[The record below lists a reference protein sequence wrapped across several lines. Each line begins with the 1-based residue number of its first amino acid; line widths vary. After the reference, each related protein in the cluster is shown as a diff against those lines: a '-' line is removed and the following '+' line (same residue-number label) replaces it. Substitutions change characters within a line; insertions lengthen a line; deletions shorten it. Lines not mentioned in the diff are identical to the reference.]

1 MDVYKQE
8 HSRYVYSVSYFHFV
22 PTIFAFLLVRQ
33 IGCLFVVYYI
43 FNLVCYLVCYLYKKL
58 YYYNSL
64 KVASQ

>member
-43 FNLVCYLVCYLYKKL
+43 FQPSVLPSVLPV
-58 YYYNSL
+58 
-64 KVASQ
+64 